1 MISMWL
7 GQIGA
12 VIRLEMAKTFLS
24 KRGLWVYLLALAP
37 VAITTIHSLVELN
50 QGAERRAFAA
60 ARPVSVELLRG
71 IAPGM
76 TPDEVGERLG
86 KPHNQ
91 WAFQQ
96 RGKSFGSY
104 QYTDG
109 TDLYTFNFANGQLR
123 NIGRETR
130 DTIAQDTLI
139 YASIFQFFFLRL
151 AIFFGCVGV
160 FTNLFRGE
168 LLDRSLHYYLLT
180 PLRREILVVGKYLA
194 GLVATVV
201 IFVTSAALQ
210 MWTLSWHFTGAEI
223 SEYLNG
229 SGWGHVLSYLGVTAA
244 ACVGYGS
251 LFLAAGLFFKNPIIP
266 AALVEGWESLNL
278 FLPAALKKISVI
290 YYLQSLC
297 PVVAAPDEKMNQ
309 YLKMLINAAE
319 PVSAPVA
326 ILGLLAVTGL
336 VLVVAGR
343 KARRLEIN
351 YSTD

>member
-1 MISMWL
+1 MMGMWL
-7 GQIGA
+7 SQISA

-50 QGAERRAFAA
+50 QGEQRRAMAM
-60 ARPVSVELLRG
+60 ARPVSGELLQG
-71 IAPGM
+71 ITPGM
-76 TPDEVGERLG
+76 TPDDVMERLG

-96 RGKSFGSY
+96 RGKSFGSF

-109 TDLYTFNFANGQLR
+109 SDLYTYNFANGQLR
-123 NIGRETR
+123 NVGRETR
-130 DTIAQDTLI
+130 DTIATDSLI

-151 AIFFGCVGV
+151 VIFFGCVGV

-180 PLRREILVVGKYLA
+180 PLRREVLVVGKYLA
-194 GLVATVV
+194 GLIATVL

-229 SGWGHVLSYLGVTAA
+229 AGWGHVFSYLGVTAA